1 MIVRVSV
8 VLYKT
13 VVDSDCGFD
22 NLCGSQELYPCQ
34 LKVFWL
40 LA

>member
-22 NLCGSQELYPCQ
+22 NLCGSQELYH
-34 LKVFWL
+34 VS
-40 LA
+40 

>member
-1 MIVRVSV
+1 MSV

-22 NLCGSQELYPCQ
+22 NLCGSQELYH
-34 LKVFWL
+34 VS
-40 LA
+40 